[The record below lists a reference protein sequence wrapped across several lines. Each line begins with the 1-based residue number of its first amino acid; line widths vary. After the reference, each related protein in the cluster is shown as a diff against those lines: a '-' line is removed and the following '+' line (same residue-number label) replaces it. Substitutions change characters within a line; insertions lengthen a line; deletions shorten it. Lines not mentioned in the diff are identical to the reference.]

1 MAFSILFEKKFYVS
15 SLDIFGRHI
24 SVIFIKTDF
33 SIRLGFNHRS
43 VNEFWWFFSGASGQN
58 STAGWWSSK
67 TTRNRYLSPTAENTA
82 STAWSILFLKSWAS
96 LAWTLHCG
104 KTSREKSNASRSW
117 ANTFTMKIYTNQ
129 KNQFENGETFRRLS
143 RDSEVL
149 FLVID
154 LKFKIAIK
162 IISTGWKTFKLI
174 RISAVG
180 FSFIK
185 IIFYWVCVKNFINWN
200 NFSYDTL
207 RHSIETL
214 FMEYII
220 FNSPK

>member
-1 MAFSILFEKKFYVS
+1 MVEGINEHCGFFDIIWKKFDVS

-24 SVIFIKTDF
+24 SIIFIKTDF

-82 STAWSILFLKSWAS
+82 STAWSILFLKSLAS
-96 LAWTLHCG
+96 LAWTLHCE

-174 RISAVG
+174 RISALG

-185 IIFYWVCVKNFINWN
+185 IIFYCVCENIWQ
-200 NFSYDTL
+200 S
-207 RHSIETL
+207 
-214 FMEYII
+214 
-220 FNSPK
+220 